1 MDIRCRKGLCKYN
14 DRFTCKA
21 NKVLVDG
28 EVVCSTY
35 ERDMEKRTKKMQLP
49 YIALTLSQNKRILYE
64 AKKAS
69 YR

>member
-35 ERDMEKRTKKMQLP
+35 ERDMEKRTKTMQLP
-49 YIALTLSQNKRILYE
+49 CTALTLPQKEGILV
-64 AKKAS
+64 
-69 YR
+69 